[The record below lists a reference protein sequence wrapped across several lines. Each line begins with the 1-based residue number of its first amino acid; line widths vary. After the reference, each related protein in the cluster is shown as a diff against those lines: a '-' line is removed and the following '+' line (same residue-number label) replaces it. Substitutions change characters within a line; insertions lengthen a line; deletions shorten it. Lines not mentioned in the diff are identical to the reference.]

1 MTNGT
6 GSMDNA
12 QQRKAPRSGS
22 AQRQCARHIV
32 QQGNLIYCGTTFHN
46 EWHTGFVH
54 GPPEDVSLQGRK
66 TGPLLGL
73 PTWRHAGPAVRFP
86 QKRPQRIGLRTS
98 RKSPPLSQ
106 LRSKSKSAS
115 TCLRPCAADWKLKRW
130 RSDRRL
136 QKKPGRKQT
145 RLWRPLYRPLTHQ

>member
-1 MTNGT
+1 MGGKWSISGVHLRADPAKVTSAAACLTDGT

-32 QQGNLIYCGTTFHN
+32 QQGNLIYCGTKFHN

-86 QKRPQRIGLRTS
+86 QKRRPQRIGLRTS
-98 RKSPPLSQ
+98 RKGPPLSQ
-106 LRSKSKSAS
+106 LRSKGPNPRA
-115 TCLRPCAADWKLKRW
+115 RVCALV
-130 RSDRRL
+130 
-136 QKKPGRKQT
+136 Q
-145 RLWRPLYRPLTHQ
+145 LTGS